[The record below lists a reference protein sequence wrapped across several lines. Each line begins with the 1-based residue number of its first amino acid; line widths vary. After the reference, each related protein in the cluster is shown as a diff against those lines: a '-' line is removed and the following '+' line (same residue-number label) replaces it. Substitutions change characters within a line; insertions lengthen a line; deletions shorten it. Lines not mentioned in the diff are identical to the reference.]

1 MSERLRFRALP
12 GLRKAT
18 LTLRRT
24 TRQRVNET
32 TSGASLCFADYKTT
46 SQRDNEWGFAA
57 LRRIYGVTDLRNYG
71 ELRFGFAGASPDYE
85 TTSNRFA
92 KATLSFADNET
103 TSQQDNEWGFA
114 ALRQTTR
121 QQDNEWGGSR
131 N

>member
-1 MSERLRFRALP
+1 M

-32 TSGASLCFADYKTT
+32 TSGASQGYA
-46 SQRDNEWGFAA
+46 N
-57 LRRIYGVTDLRNYG
+57 
-71 ELRFGFAGASPDYE
+71 ASPDYE

-103 TSQQDNEWGFA
+103 TSQQDNEWDFA
-114 ALRQTTR
+114 SQTTR
-121 QQDNEWGGSR
+121 LLVNKTTSGASLRFAGFTDLRSHGFTEGFATKDKRRKAKGRLRLGFAGLRDN
-131 N
+131 